1 MEMEK
6 VNELI
11 KLAIDGHK
19 GKVEQYSVAD
29 SQQTLREA
37 LIDLNGG
44 SSKIDYRRIRDGKA
58 DGLFTLVETI
68 LGIAIEEGLRSDD
81 FFMNY
86 VDYYRV
92 KDGDAPVFDID
103 DNDTFYVADAAI
115 GTQGL
120 RRQRAAGLSQVTIP
134 TQLKA
139 VRIYEELNRILAGLV
154 DFNRL
159 IDKVDEAYR
168 RQMVNDIYTL
178 WAGATTNTY
187 DLSGNPVSFNNATFT
202 ATGTYDEATMLDLVA
217 KVEATSGKQATILGT
232 KVALRNLAPA
242 VQGVESANDLYNLGY
257 YGRFYS
263 NPVVALPAR
272 WKAGGH
278 TEFVFPDDIITVVA
292 AGDDKPIKVVMEG
305 DPLVIRHEP
314 RENGDLTE
322 TYMFGQKYGVG
333 LILTDGMGAAR
344 GIYDM

>member
-1 MEMEK
+1 MAIE
-6 VNELI
+6 NTNDII
-11 KLAIDGHK
+11 KLALDGHK

-29 SQQTLREA
+29 SQKTLREA

-44 SSKIDYRRIRDGKA
+44 SSKLDYRRIRDGKA
-58 DGLFTLVETI
+58 DGLFALVETI
-68 LGIAIEEGLRSDD
+68 LGLAIEEGLREDD

-92 KDGDAPVFDID
+92 NDGDAPAFEID

-115 GTQGL
+115 GTQGI
-120 RRQRAAGLSQVTIP
+120 RRQRAAGTSTVTIP
-134 TQLKA
+134 TQLKV

-159 IDKVDEAYR
+159 IDKVDESYR
-168 RQMVNDIYTL
+168 RQLVNDIYTL
-178 WAGATTNTY
+178 WAGSATNTY
-187 DLSGNPVSFNNATFT
+187 DLDGNPVSFNNAVFT
-202 ATGTYDEATMLDLVA
+202 ATGTYDEAKMLELVA

-232 KVALRNLAPA
+232 KVALRNLAPS
-242 VQGVESANDLYNLGY
+242 VQGVESASDLYNLGF
-257 YGRFYS
+257 YGKFYS

-272 WKAGGH
+272 WQAGGH
-278 TEFVFPDDIITVVA
+278 NAFVFPDDIITVVA

-333 LILTDGMGAAR
+333 LILADGMGAAK